1 MEEEEGY
8 RGGGRG
14 EQEEEWIGLDLF
26 ELWWRDRRMF
36 RWEEQTCVEMALVYF
51 VATGILMS
59 RGAEICVKSV
69 QRD

>member
-1 MEEEEGY
+1 
-8 RGGGRG
+8 
-14 EQEEEWIGLDLF
+14 
-26 ELWWRDRRMF
+26 
-36 RWEEQTCVEMALVYF
+36 VEMALVYF